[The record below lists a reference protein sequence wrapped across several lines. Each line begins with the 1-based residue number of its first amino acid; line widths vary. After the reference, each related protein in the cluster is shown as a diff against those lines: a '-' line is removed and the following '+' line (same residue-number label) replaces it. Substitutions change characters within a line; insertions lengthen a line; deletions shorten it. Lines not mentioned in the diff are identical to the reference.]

1 MTGKTRSIVVL
12 AYDNVLLLDVASTVQ
27 AFSTYSTLLSSP
39 EQPAY
44 SVRVVS
50 ARGGLIQTSAGV
62 PIMSEPLPDLHT
74 TEIDTLMVCGG
85 IGRHMALK
93 DERMLAWLRSASTRA
108 RRVCSV
114 CSGAFI
120 LAAAGL
126 LKGRRV
132 VTHWKYCDDLRL
144 AHPDLQVEDD
154 ALFVHDG
161 KFWTSAGVTAGID
174 LTLALLKEDHGHTRT
189 MEVARHM
196 VVFMK
201 RPGGQSQF
209 SQLLAEPVE
218 RARSGFADLIED
230 ILLPL
235 LMISEHLGEPL
246 DVELLAERAHMSP
259 RHFTRVF
266 REQMQCPPAKFVER
280 MRVETARRL
289 LEETPLQVAAVA
301 ERCGFGDEE
310 RMRRAFLRQLKVSPS
325 AYRER
330 FDSRDGTAAAVL
342 SGV

>member
-27 AFSTYSTLLSSP
+27 AFSTYNTLLASP
-39 EQPAY
+39 QQPAY

-50 ARGGLIQTSAGV
+50 PSGGLIQTSAGV
-62 PIMSEPLPDLHT
+62 PIMSEPLPELRD
-74 TEIDTLMVCGG
+74 TEIDTLMVSGG
-85 IGRHMALK
+85 IGRHAAIK
-93 DERMLAWLRSASTRA
+93 DPRMLDWLRTAAAQA

-126 LKGRRV
+126 LARRRV
-132 VTHWKYCDDLRL
+132 VTHWKYCDDLRQ
-144 AHPDLQVEDD
+144 AYPDLQVEDD

-174 LTLALLKEDHGHTRT
+174 LTLALLKEDHGHART

-209 SQLLAEPVE
+209 SQLLAGQS
-218 RARSGFADLIED
+218 SGREEFGDLIEW
-230 ILLPL
+230 
-235 LMISEHLGEPL
+235 ISEHLGDPL
-246 DVELLAERAHMSP
+246 DVERLAERAHMSP

-266 REQMQCPPAKFVER
+266 RQQMHCPPAKFVER
-280 MRVETARRL
+280 MRIETARRL
-289 LEETPLQVAAVA
+289 LEETPMQVAMVA
-301 ERCGFGDEE
+301 EHCGFGDEE

-325 AYRER
+325 GYRER
-330 FDSRDGTAAAVL
+330 FRDSSSSAAVA
-342 SGV
+342 V

>member
-27 AFSTYSTLLSSP
+27 AFSTYNTLLASP
-39 EQPAY
+39 QQPAY

-50 ARGGLIQTSAGV
+50 PSGGLIETSAGV
-62 PIMSEPLPDLHT
+62 PIMSEPLPELRDA
-74 TEIDTLMVCGG
+74 EIDTLMVSGG
-85 IGRHMALK
+85 VGRHAAIK
-93 DERMLAWLRSASTRA
+93 DPRMLDWLRTAAAQA

-126 LKGRRV
+126 LARRRV
-132 VTHWKYCDDLRL
+132 VTHWKYCDDLRQ
-144 AHPDLQVEDD
+144 AYPDLQVEDD

-174 LTLALLKEDHGHTRT
+174 LTLALLKEDHGHART

-209 SQLLAEPVE
+209 SQLLAGQS
-218 RARSGFADLIED
+218 SGREEFGDLIEW
-230 ILLPL
+230 
-235 LMISEHLGEPL
+235 ISEHLGDPL
-246 DVELLAERAHMSP
+246 DVERLAERAHMSP

-266 REQMQCPPAKFVER
+266 RQQMHCPPAKFVER
-280 MRVETARRL
+280 MRIETARRL
-289 LEETPLQVAAVA
+289 LEETPMQVAMVA
-301 ERCGFGDEE
+301 EHCGFGDEE

-325 AYRER
+325 GYRER
-330 FDSRDGTAAAVL
+330 FRDSSSSAAVA
-342 SGV
+342 V

>member
-1 MTGKTRSIVVL
+1 MVVKPRNVL
-12 AYDNVLLLDVASTVQ
+12 VVAYDKVLLLDVATSIQT
-27 AFSTYSTLLSSP
+27 FSTYNVLLASP
-39 EQPAY
+39 DDPAY
-44 SVRVVS
+44 NARLVS
-50 ARGGLIQTSAGV
+50 AKGGLIATSAGV
-62 PIMSEPLPDLHT
+62 SVMSEPLPDLART
-74 TEIDTLMVCGG
+74 DIDTLIVSGG
-85 IGRHMALK
+85 VGRHQAIL
-93 DERMLAWLRSASTRA
+93 DPHLLEWLRQAAAKA

-114 CSGAFI
+114 CSGTFI

-132 VTHWKYCDDLRL
+132 VTHWKYCGDLR
-144 AHPDLQVEDD
+144 AAYPDLQVEDD

-161 KFWTSAGVTAGID
+161 KYWTSAGVTAGID
-174 LTLALLKEDHGHTRT
+174 LTLALLKEDHGHART

-209 SQLLAEPVE
+209 SQLLAGQSSGRE
-218 RARSGFADLIED
+218 GFAELIEW
-230 ILLPL
+230 
-235 LMISEHLGEPL
+235 ISEHLGEEL
-246 DVELLAERAHMSP
+246 DVERLAEHAHMSP

-266 REQMQCPPAKFVER
+266 REQMHCPPAKFVER
-280 MRVETARRL
+280 MRIETARRL
-289 LEETPLQVAAVA
+289 LEETPLQVTAVA

-330 FDSRDGTAAAVL
+330 FRDSHSSTVAELGLV
-342 SGV
+342 S

>member
-27 AFSTYSTLLSSP
+27 AFSTYNTLLASP
-39 EQPAY
+39 QEPAY

-50 ARGGLIQTSAGV
+50 PNGGLIQTSAGV
-62 PIMSEPLPDLHT
+62 PIMSEPLPELRGL
-74 TEIDTLMVCGG
+74 EIDTLMVCGG
-85 IGRHMALK
+85 IGRHLAVK
-93 DERMLAWLRSASTRA
+93 DPRMLDWLRSAAAQA
-108 RRVCSV
+108 RRICSV

-126 LKGRRV
+126 LARRRV
-132 VTHWKYCDDLRL
+132 VTHWKYCDDLRQ
-144 AHPDLQVEDD
+144 AYPDLQVEDD

-174 LTLALLKEDHGHTRT
+174 LTLALLKEDHGHART

-209 SQLLAEPVE
+209 SQLLAGQS
-218 RARSGFADLIED
+218 SGREEFGDLIEW
-230 ILLPL
+230 
-235 LMISEHLGEPL
+235 ISEHLGDPL
-246 DVELLAERAHMSP
+246 DVECLAERAHMSP

-266 REQMQCPPAKFVER
+266 RQQMHCPPAKFVER
-280 MRVETARRL
+280 MRIETARRL
-289 LEETPLQVAAVA
+289 LEETPMQVAIVA
-301 ERCGFGDEE
+301 EHCGFGDEE

-325 AYRER
+325 GYRER
-330 FDSRDGTAAAVL
+330 FRDSSSSAV
-342 SGV
+342 VV

>member
-1 MTGKTRSIVVL
+1 MSGKTRAIVVL
-12 AYDNVLLLDVASTVQ
+12 AYDNVLLLDVASSVQ
-27 AFSTYSTLLSSP
+27 TFSTYNALLAP
-39 EQPAY
+39 ADQPAY

-50 ARGGLIQTSAGV
+50 AQGGLVQTSAGV
-62 PIMSEPLPDLHT
+62 PIMSEPLPDLRHI
-74 TEIDTLMVCGG
+74 EIDTLMVSGG
-85 IGRHMALK
+85 VGRHLALR
-93 DERMLAWLRSASTRA
+93 DERMLAWLHAAASGA

-120 LAAAGL
+120 LAATGL
-126 LKGRRV
+126 LARRRV
-132 VTHWKYCDDLRL
+132 VTHWKYCDDLRA

-154 ALFVHDG
+154 ALFVQDG

-174 LTLALLKEDHGHTRT
+174 LTLALLTEDHGHARA
-189 MEVARHM
+189 MEIARHM

-209 SQLLAEPVE
+209 SQLLAGQSSGRE
-218 RARSGFADLIED
+218 GFADLIEW
-230 ILLPL
+230 
-235 LMISEHLGEPL
+235 ISEHLGEAL
-246 DVELLAERAHMSP
+246 DVERLAARAHMSP

-266 REQMQCPPAKFVER
+266 RQQMQCPPAKFVER

-330 FDSRDGTAAAVL
+330 FRDSRVGAAAAA
-342 SGV
+342 

>member
-12 AYDNVLLLDVASTVQ
+12 AYDNVLLLDVASSVQ
-27 AFSTYSTLLSSP
+27 TFSTYNVLLAP
-39 EQPAY
+39 PDQPAY

-50 ARGGLIQTSAGV
+50 SRGGLIQTSAGV
-62 PIMSEPLPDLHT
+62 PIMSEPLPDLRS
-74 TEIDTLMVCGG
+74 TEIDTLMVSGG
-85 IGRHMALK
+85 IGRHLALK
-93 DERMLAWLRSASTRA
+93 DQRMLSWLRAAAPLA

-120 LAAAGL
+120 LAATGL
-126 LKGRRV
+126 LARRRV
-132 VTHWKYCDDLRL
+132 VTHWKYCDDLRQ
-144 AHPDLQVEDD
+144 AYPDLHVEDD

-174 LTLALLKEDHGHTRT
+174 LTLALLKEDHGHART

-209 SQLLAEPVE
+209 SQLLAGQS
-218 RARSGFADLIED
+218 SGREGFSDLIEW
-230 ILLPL
+230 
-235 LMISEHLGEPL
+235 ISEHLGEAL
-246 DVELLAERAHMSP
+246 DVECLAERAHMSP

-266 REQMQCPPAKFVER
+266 RQQMQCPPAKFVER

-289 LEETPLQVAAVA
+289 LEETPLQVASVA

-325 AYRER
+325 GYRER
-330 FDSRDGTAAAVL
+330 FRDDSRASAAV
-342 SGV
+342 VQ

>member
-12 AYDNVLLLDVASTVQ
+12 AYDNVLLLDVASSVQ
-27 AFSTYSTLLSSP
+27 TFSTYNVLLAP
-39 EQPAY
+39 PDQPAY

-50 ARGGLIQTSAGV
+50 SRGGLIQTSAGV
-62 PIMSEPLPDLHT
+62 PIMSEPLPDLRS
-74 TEIDTLMVCGG
+74 TEIDTLMVSGG
-85 IGRHMALK
+85 IGRHLALK
-93 DERMLAWLRSASTRA
+93 DQRMLSWLRAAAPQA

-120 LAAAGL
+120 LAATGL
-126 LKGRRV
+126 LARRRV
-132 VTHWKYCDDLRL
+132 VTHWKYCDDLRQ
-144 AHPDLQVEDD
+144 AYPDLHVEDD

-174 LTLALLKEDHGHTRT
+174 LTLALLKDDHGHART

-209 SQLLAEPVE
+209 SQLLAGQSSG
-218 RARSGFADLIED
+218 RAGFSDLIEW
-230 ILLPL
+230 
-235 LMISEHLGEPL
+235 ISEHLGEAL
-246 DVELLAERAHMSP
+246 DVECLAERAHMSP

-266 REQMQCPPAKFVER
+266 RQQMQCPPAKFVER

-289 LEETPLQVAAVA
+289 LEETPLQVASVA

-325 AYRER
+325 GYRER
-330 FDSRDGTAAAVL
+330 FRDDSRASAAV
-342 SGV
+342 VQ

>member
-1 MTGKTRSIVVL
+1 MTGTTGKTRSIVVL
-12 AYDNVLLLDVASTVQ
+12 AYDNVLLLDVASSVQ
-27 AFSTYSTLLSSP
+27 VFSTYNTLLASP
-39 EQPAY
+39 DHPAY

-62 PIMSEPLPDLHT
+62 PIMSEPLPDLGT
-74 TEIDTLMVCGG
+74 AEIDTLMVSGG
-85 IGRHMALK
+85 IGRHAALK
-93 DERMLAWLRSASTRA
+93 DERMLAWLRAAAARA

-120 LAAAGL
+120 LAATGL
-126 LKGRRV
+126 LQGRRV
-132 VTHWKYCDDLRL
+132 VTHWKYCDDLRQ
-144 AHPDLQVEDD
+144 AHPDLKVEDD

-161 KFWTSAGVTAGID
+161 KYWTSAGVTAGID
-174 LTLALLKEDHGHTRT
+174 LTLALLTEDHGHART
-189 MEVARHM
+189 MEIARHM

-209 SQLLAEPVE
+209 SQLLAGQS
-218 RARSGFADLIED
+218 SGREGFGDLIEW
-230 ILLPL
+230 
-235 LMISEHLGEPL
+235 ISEHLGEPL

-330 FDSRDGTAAAVL
+330 FRDSRSSAAAVAF
-342 SGV
+342 